1 MTSRPAVPSD
11 AAAIT
16 TTVAL
21 AFADD
26 PIWAP
31 ALSHGASDSAH
42 VLDFWRF
49 FVDGAL
55 RFDLSTVVEGADGE
69 VAAVALWIAP
79 GSPELSDEQE
89 AGITALVERALD
101 AAGAA
106 AMFELWER
114 FEKSHP
120 AEPAHAYL
128 SVLAT
133 HPDHRGHGIAQTLLA
148 ESLVGFDRLAIP
160 TFLESS
166 NPANNHR
173 YARAGYEAV
182 GELVAPVT
190 GAPVALMWRDAR

>member
-1 MTSRPAVPSD
+1 MTSRQALPSD
-11 AAAIT
+11 AEAIT

-26 PIWAP
+26 PIWGP
-31 ALSHGASDSAH
+31 ALRLGAADSTH
-42 VLDFWRF
+42 VIDFWRF

-55 RFDLSTVVEGADGE
+55 RFDLSTIVEGTDGK

-79 GSPELSDEQE
+79 GSPELSGEQE
-89 AGITALVERALD
+89 AGLAVLVESALD

-106 AMFELWER
+106 SMFELWER
-114 FEKSHP
+114 FESSHP
-120 AEPAHAYL
+120 VKPAHAYL
-128 SVLAT
+128 SILAT
-133 HPDHRGHGIAQTLLA
+133 HPDHRGHGIAQALLA
-148 ESLVGFDRLAIP
+148 ESLVEFDRLGIP
-160 TFLESS
+160 TYLESS

-173 YARAGYEAV
+173 YARAGFRAV

>member
-1 MTSRPAVPSD
+1 MTSRQALPSD
-11 AAAIT
+11 AESIT

-31 ALSHGASDSAH
+31 ALRLGAADSAH
-42 VLDFWRF
+42 VIDFWRF

-55 RFDLSTVVEGADGE
+55 RFDLSTVVEGVDGE
-69 VAAVALWIAP
+69 IAAVALWIAP
-79 GSPELSDEQE
+79 GSPELSSEQE
-89 AGITALVERALD
+89 AGLAVLVESALD

-106 AMFELWER
+106 SMFELWER
-114 FEKSHP
+114 FEAKHP
-120 AEPAHAYL
+120 ASPAHAYL

-148 ESLVGFDRLAIP
+148 ENLARFDRLAIP
-160 TFLESS
+160 TYLESS
-166 NPANNHR
+166 NPANNNR
-173 YARAGYEAV
+173 YARAGYIAV